1 MFTKVEQTDHQPDDE
16 VASVTV
22 VAKESTKKRV
32 SFSEPNQSVKIRLK
46 RPKAPA
52 VVVEEPIEEIAQDVK
67 KKSSKC
73 GARCRL
79 GSCKAC
85 VCRRTSGSKCDD
97 KCGCSPHTCTNR

>member
-1 MFTKVEQTDHQPDDE
+1 MEQTDHQPDDE
-16 VASVTV
+16 IAAVTV
-22 VAKESTKKRV
+22 STVVDTTKKRV
-32 SFSEPNQSVKIRLK
+32 SFSEPNQSVKVRLK
-46 RPKAPA
+46 RPKA

-97 KCGCSPHTCTNR
+97 QCGCSPHTCTNR